1 VKRIAFGLDGVAVL
15 VFVAIGRSVHQHGI
29 NLAGVASTLWPFA
42 AGLGAAWLVVLAT
55 HQNPSQLLAGAEI
68 TLLTVGVGMTLR
80 VIAGQGTALAFILV
94 ALGFLGATMALSRV
108 ITRALH
114 RRLRPT

>member
-1 VKRIAFGLDGVAVL
+1 MKRLAFGLDGVAVL

-42 AGLGAAWLVVLAT
+42 AGLSVAWLVVFAT
-55 HQNPSQLLAGAEI
+55 HQDPSQLLEGAEI
-68 TLLTVGVGMTLR
+68 TLVTVGVGMILR
-80 VIAGQGTALAFILV
+80 VTAGQGTALAFIFV

-108 ITRALH
+108 IASALR
-114 RRLRPT
+114 RRLERT